1 MAEVEVG
8 GVKFK
13 GGKMMVLLTLLSTTG
28 GALWAGFEFYKDY
41 MDMRE
46 KIQEYSAPFIWLR

>member
-13 GGKMMVLLTLLSTTG
+13 GGRMMVLFTLLSTAG
-28 GALWAGFEFYKDY
+28 GGLWAGFEFYKD
-41 MDMRE
+41 
-46 KIQEYSAPFIWLR
+46 